1 MYFGGDYNPEQWP
14 EQVWH
19 DDVVRMR
26 EAGVNLVTVGVFSWA
41 LLEPREGSHE
51 FGWLDRVLDL
61 LDANGIGVDLAT
73 ATASPPPW
81 FSAAHPDSLPVDAG
95 GHVLWPGSRQ
105 AYCPSSPS
113 YRGAAVRLARA
124 LAERYRDHPAL
135 RMWHV
140 GNEYGC
146 HVARCYCDVS
156 AAAFRDWLRDRYD
169 LPRLNEAWGTRFWSQ
184 EYTSFEEVLP
194 PRRTP
199 AIPNPAQALDF
210 FRFSSAELLACYLAE
225 LEVLREVSPG
235 VPVTTNF
242 MAGLHWDIDYWKW
255 APHVDVVSTDH
266 YLRAHDP
273 EAHIDLAF
281 AADITRGLAGGA
293 PWLLM
298 EHSTSAVNWQPRNI
312 PKTPGQMRRNSLAH
326 VARGSDG
333 ALFFQWRASRAGAE
347 KYHSALLPH
356 AGVDSRVWR
365 EVCELGADL
374 RRLEEVEG
382 SRVSADVAIVFDWQS
397 VWAQEQPSHPSVDM
411 TVRDEL
417 ATWHR
422 ALWKLGVTVDF
433 LPAHGDFSS
442 YPLLLLPSL
451 YVLGET
457 DRAALDF
464 YVEGGGTLV
473 VGAYSGVV
481 DENDAVWTGGYPG
494 ALRDLLGVRME
505 EFVPLGEGRTV
516 TLSDGSTGG
525 VWRELGRTTTAE
537 VIASYTDDGFRLGGS
552 GTEDSSVGGSED
564 GLSGGDAPSGGSE
577 GGFPGGASGGGNDPW
592 ARHLAGAPAITRNEH
607 GSGAAWY
614 VSTRLDDASLRR
626 LLARIAAETGIAAP
640 APGLELVRRS
650 HPDGSTYLFAINHD
664 DKKDVALAESGTD
677 LLTTKDFPGTVPA
690 GGVAVIRQR
699 PEAE

>member
-1 MYFGGDYNPEQWP
+1 M
-14 EQVWH
+14 
-19 DDVVRMR
+19 
-26 EAGVNLVTVGVFSWA
+26 
-41 LLEPREGSHE
+41 
-51 FGWLDRVLDL
+51 
-61 LDANGIGVDLAT
+61 
-73 ATASPPPW
+73 
-81 FSAAHPDSLPVDAG
+81 
-95 GHVLWPGSRQ
+95 
-105 AYCPSSPS
+105 
-113 YRGAAVRLARA
+113 
-124 LAERYRDHPAL
+124 
-135 RMWHV
+135 
-140 GNEYGC
+140 
-146 HVARCYCDVS
+146 
-156 AAAFRDWLRDRYD
+156 
-169 LPRLNEAWGTRFWSQ
+169 
-184 EYTSFEEVLP
+184 
-194 PRRTP
+194 
-199 AIPNPAQALDF
+199 
-210 FRFSSAELLACYLAE
+210 
-225 LEVLREVSPG
+225 SPG

-242 MAGLHWDIDYWKW
+242 MAGAHWDIDYWEW

-273 EAHIDLAF
+273 EAHIELAF

-298 EHSTSAVNWQPRNI
+298 EHSTSAVNWQPRNL

-356 AGVDSRVWR
+356 AGVDSRIWR
-365 EVCELGADL
+365 EACELGADL

-433 LPAHGDFSS
+433 LPAHGDFTS

-457 DRAALDF
+457 DRAALNF

-525 VWRELGRTTTAE
+525 IWRELGRTTTAE
-537 VIASYTDDGFRLGGS
+537 VIASYTAGDGFHLGGVD
-552 GTEDSSVGGSED
+552 GEDSHIGDSGPEGSSTDASGFGFGFGGGSPNGDTSLGD
-564 GLSGGDAPSGGSE
+564 GHVSLAGR
-577 GGFPGGASGGGNDPW
+577 DPW
-592 ARHLAGAPAITRNEH
+592 ARHLAGAPAITRNAH
-607 GSGAAWY
+607 GSGTAWY

-626 LLARIAAETGIAAP
+626 LLSRIAAETGIAAP

-650 HPDGSTYLFAINHD
+650 HPDGTTYLFAINHD
-664 DKKDVALAESGTD
+664 DEKDIELAEAGTD
-677 LLTTKDFPGTVPA
+677 LLTVEDFPGTVPA

-699 PEAE
+699 PEAG

>member
-1 MYFGGDYNPEQWP
+1 M
-14 EQVWH
+14 
-19 DDVVRMR
+19 
-26 EAGVNLVTVGVFSWA
+26 
-41 LLEPREGSHE
+41 
-51 FGWLDRVLDL
+51 DL
-61 LDANGIGVDLAT
+61 
-73 ATASPPPW
+73 
-81 FSAAHPDSLPVDAG
+81 
-95 GHVLWPGSRQ
+95 
-105 AYCPSSPS
+105 
-113 YRGAAVRLARA
+113 
-124 LAERYRDHPAL
+124 
-135 RMWHV
+135 
-140 GNEYGC
+140 
-146 HVARCYCDVS
+146 
-156 AAAFRDWLRDRYD
+156 
-169 LPRLNEAWGTRFWSQ
+169 
-184 EYTSFEEVLP
+184 
-194 PRRTP
+194 
-199 AIPNPAQALDF
+199 
-210 FRFSSAELLACYLAE
+210 
-225 LEVLREVSPG
+225 
-235 VPVTTNF
+235 
-242 MAGLHWDIDYWKW
+242 
-255 APHVDVVSTDH
+255 VSTDH
-266 YLRAHDP
+266 YLGAHDP

-298 EHSTSAVNWQPRNI
+298 EHSTGAVNWQPRNI

-382 SRVSADVAIVFDWQS
+382 SRVGADVAIVFDWQS
-397 VWAQEQPSHPSVDM
+397 VWAQEQPGHPSVDM

-537 VIASYTDDGFRLGGS
+537 VIASYTDDGFHPGGS
-552 GTEDSSVGGSED
+552 GAGVSPAADPRAASPTATPPRAAGTTPGP
-564 GLSGGDAPSGGSE
+564 GTWRGRPPS
-577 GGFPGGASGGGNDPW
+577 
-592 ARHLAGAPAITRNEH
+592 PAT
-607 GSGAAWY
+607 S
-614 VSTRLDDASLRR
+614 
-626 LLARIAAETGIAAP
+626 
-640 APGLELVRRS
+640 
-650 HPDGSTYLFAINHD
+650 
-664 DKKDVALAESGTD
+664 
-677 LLTTKDFPGTVPA
+677 TVPA
-690 GGVAVIRQR
+690 RPGTSPPGWTTPPCGACSPGSPPRRASPPRLPAWSSYGGATPTAPPTCSRSITTTRRTSSWPSPAPTCSPRRTSPVRCRRAAS
-699 PEAE
+699 P